1 LIAPYCE
8 CDVGWSGEKC
18 DQCIPHPGCPP
29 KSEEEG
35 SIDRCKKPWDCR
47 CVDPTELG
55 MKYCCDFVPSTCVVN
70 TGRQSPIDIVQED
83 AVLTA
88 KDMCSD
94 IDFSIYKDNPDNPS
108 DPTKVH
114 FAPGHWINTGKD
126 FSFVFDNPDNLII
139 TDCDGQTYR
148 LAETHF
154 HWGTTDSDG
163 SEHTINGQQ
172 FSAEMHL
179 VHTNTK
185 YQDNFGQFSDGYL
198 VIGIIF
204 AERASSDFSTVYL
217 SEHIKKYQVMSNGQV
232 GVKVD
237 DIFGIDVEK
246 YFKEA
251 QLLSTSNPGKPQK
264 LYRYLGSLTTGEC
277 DEAVTWIVAVGNDDN
292 QDGSIAIA
300 ADTLTQFRKL
310 KDEHGNPIAGNVR
323 PTQPIG
329 ERSVAFFMGLD
340 SE

>member
-1 LIAPYCE
+1 MADGTLISPYCE

-55 MKYCCDFVPSTCVVN
+55 MKYCCDFVPSTCVAN

-83 AVLTA
+83 AVVTA
-88 KDMCSD
+88 GAMCPN
-94 IDFSIYKDNPDNPS
+94 IDFSIYKNNANVPN
-108 DPTKVH
+108 KVR

-126 FSFVFDNPDNLII
+126 FSFVFDNPDNHII

-185 YQDNFGQFSDGYL
+185 YQDNFGQFSDGFL

-204 AERASSDFSTVYL
+204 DQGASSSDFSTVYL
-217 SEHIKKYQVMSNGQV
+217 SNLIEKYQSMANGQV
-232 GVKVD
+232 GIKLVD
-237 DIFGIDVEK
+237 SFGIDLEK
-246 YFKEA
+246 YMKEA
-251 QLLSTSNPGKPQK
+251 QLLSTSNPGKPEK
-264 LYRYLGSLTTGEC
+264 FYRYLGSLTTGEC
-277 DEAVTWIVAVGNDDN
+277 DEAVTWIVAAGKDD
-292 QDGSIAIA
+292 QGSIAMA
-300 ADTLTQFRKL
+300 ASTLVEFRELTDK
-310 KDEHGNPIAGNVR
+310 HGNPIAGNVR
-323 PTQPIG
+323 PTQPIA
-329 ERSVAFFMGLD
+329 ERSVEFFNF
-340 SE
+340 